1 MVKYNQELL
10 SMVKKTIDPAIKKAV
25 KRYQEILL
33 EARIPVKKVIIFG
46 SQAKGT
52 AKPWS
57 DIDVCVVSSIFGKD
71 RHDERVR
78 LMHLTLGVDLNIE
91 PHPYNPT
98 DLMDKWDPLAA
109 EIRKYGL
116 AI

>member
-1 MVKYNQELL
+1 
-10 SMVKKTIDPAIKKAV
+10 MVKKTIDPSIKKAV
-25 KRYQEILL
+25 QKYQKILRQ
-33 EARIPVKKVIIFG
+33 AHIPVEKVIIFG
-46 SQAKGT
+46 SQTKGT

-78 LMHLTLGVDLNIE
+78 LMHLTSPINLNIE
-91 PHPYNPT
+91 PHPYNPA

-116 AI
+116 TI